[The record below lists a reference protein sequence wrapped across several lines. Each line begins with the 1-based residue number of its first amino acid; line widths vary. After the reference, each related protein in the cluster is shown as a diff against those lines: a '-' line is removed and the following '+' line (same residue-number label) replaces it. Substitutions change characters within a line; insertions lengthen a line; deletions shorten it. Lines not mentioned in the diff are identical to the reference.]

1 MNEIALL
8 KREEEQ
14 DILGSLPVPAKLTHN
29 QLLQS
34 H

>member
-14 DILGSLPVPAKLTHN
+14 DILGSLSVPAKLTNN
-29 QLLQS
+29 QLL
-34 H
+34 